1 VLEEEGEFFFSF
13 LGGVLCFF
21 LSFLFNERGK
31 RYASS
36 ISFSLWF
43 CPEMKR
49 ERERER
55 ERERGSVLLP
65 LKVAFKEAVRM
76 LNVFSR
82 ARERESLHFF
92 FLFFFSSLKY

>member
-1 VLEEEGEFFFSF
+1 LVPKNQNEEGETNGVGRRGRIFFLFF
-13 LGGVLCFF
+13 GGGACFF
-21 LSFLFNERGK
+21 LSFLSGERGK

-55 ERERGSVLLP
+55 ERLCSSSV
-65 LKVAFKEAVRM
+65 
-76 LNVFSR
+76 
-82 ARERESLHFF
+82 ESGF
-92 FLFFFSSLKY
+92 

>member
-1 VLEEEGEFFFSF
+1 LVPNQNEEGETNLVLEEEGEFFFSF

-49 ERERER
+49 ERE
-55 ERERGSVLLP
+55 L
-65 LKVAFKEAVRM
+65 
-76 LNVFSR
+76 
-82 ARERESLHFF
+82 
-92 FLFFFSSLKY
+92 FSSSVESGF